1 MSGAFSLSER
11 ARPRAQQAS
20 NRTELENI
28 SAQRRERTLLRP
40 RTGALRSFKIR
51 AAGHKPRFFLAGLT

>member
-1 MSGAFSLSER
+1 MPGGVRSAPVLGRSNVRLCLS
-11 ARPRAQQAS
+11 
-20 NRTELENI
+20 TEFALEPVPI
-28 SAQRRERTLLRP
+28 GDLLRP